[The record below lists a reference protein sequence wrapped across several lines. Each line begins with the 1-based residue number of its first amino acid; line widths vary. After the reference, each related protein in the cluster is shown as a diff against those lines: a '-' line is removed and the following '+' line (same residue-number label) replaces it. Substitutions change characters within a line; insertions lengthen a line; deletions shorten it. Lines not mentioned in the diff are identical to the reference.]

1 MERSLSHSMAALSF
15 EDCKTESELMAWF
28 WQGTNG
34 NNFIRKLNKYA
45 KEHNRH
51 DRIRREK
58 DGPSVYAIVLNKF
71 VLGESRK
78 YRLVKVGFTEKSIKR
93 GSNNRMEQLE
103 REIESEKPNSG
114 PSVLFAVRIGAV
126 DTSWFRDTE
135 DRIRKKVG
143 TPITSAKA
151 KKLHLPVPTE
161 WVLTTQE
168 HIDQIKDKL
177 KAMKA
182 DGAADSIDAFKDIRA
197 PTLPEAYKKWAE
209 EE

>member
-1 MERSLSHSMAALSF
+1 MEHSLSHSMAALSF
-15 EDCKTESELMAWF
+15 EDCKTESELIAWF

-34 NNFIRKLNKYA
+34 NNFIRELNKYA
-45 KEHNRH
+45 KEHNYH

-58 DGPSVYAIVLNKF
+58 DGPSVYAIVLNKIG
-71 VLGESRK
+71 LDSSDYK
-78 YRLVKVGFTEKSIKR
+78 LVKVGFTQTSIKR
-93 GSNNRMEQLE
+93 GSNNRMEQLK
-103 REIESEKPNSG
+103 REIESKIPNSG

-168 HIDQIKDKL
+168 HIVQIKAKL
-177 KAMKA
+177 KAMKD
-182 DGAADSIDAFKDIRA
+182 DGAADSIDAFKDIKA
-197 PTLPEAYKKWAE
+197 PTLPEKYKKWAE